1 MVFLRGQNDVSRENA
16 EVEEDMADLKLL
28 HDAVLNGKRKDAEA
42 LTQKALDEGA
52 EAIAILEKAL
62 IPAMNTV
69 GERFKAGEYFVPEM
83 LVAAKAMKTC
93 MEMLRSRLKA
103 KDYKPLGRVVI
114 GTVRGDL
121 HDIGKNLVKMML
133 EGAGF
138 EVVDLGV
145 DVSPEKFVEA
155 ARQNQAQV
163 VAMSALL
170 TTTMLAMPDT
180 VKALESAGM
189 RKDVKVIVGGA
200 AATDAFAKEIKADGY
215 GADAYSAVELA
226 KSLIGKK

>member
-1 MVFLRGQNDVSRENA
+1 MTLIEQLYESVENGQRVRSEELARQAMA
-16 EVEEDMADLKLL
+16 EGLGPAD
-28 HDAVLNGKRKDAEA
+28 
-42 LTQKALDEGA
+42 
-52 EAIAILEKAL
+52 ILGRAL

-69 GERFKAGEYFVPEM
+69 GEKFKNGEYFVPEM
-83 LVAAKAMKTC
+83 LVAAKAMKAA
-93 MEMLRSRLKA
+93 MEVLRPALA
-103 KDYKPLGRVVI
+103 KTDYKPIGKVVL

-133 EGAGF
+133 ESGGF

-155 ARQNQAQV
+155 VREHKPQI

-180 VKALESAGM
+180 LKALDKASLRG
-189 RKDVKVIVGGA
+189 DIKVIIGGA
-200 AATDAFAKEIKADGY
+200 AISESFSREIKADGY
-215 GADAYSAVELA
+215 GADAHSAVELA
-226 KSLIGKK
+226 RSLVHA